1 MTTPLHR
8 MRRCAPFALGL
19 LACTAPALADQAP
32 ACEAGPDYR
41 PLCGIAP
48 PEDMEL
54 SADGKYLFMSVT
66 PGLAGQHVPRLR
78 VMDLATEQVA
88 DLQVSHAAQAG
99 WGDAGCAA
107 PEQGIGAHGIHLSQ
121 RSDGR
126 QQLLVVNHAGREAI
140 EFVELQPAEQGWQ
153 AIWRGCV
160 ENTGQGKFNDV
171 AATPDGGFVATVMF
185 VSESMA
191 PPLPLEQLLDGRDT
205 GYLMHW
211 SATRPLSKLE
221 GSDAPFPNGVQ
232 VTPDGKSAWFA
243 AWTANQLWRYD
254 LQDGAIDARVD
265 SGYMVDNLNWA
276 TDGRLLGAGV
286 PDAAAFA
293 HCFKEHI
300 EHCPMAVRVSALDTA
315 TLEHELLFSS
325 GPGVMSG
332 ASVATQVGDE
342 LYVGTFTGDRLLRV
356 AADGGGNGDAQD

>member
-1 MTTPLHR
+1 MKMPSSPLR
-8 MRRCAPFALGL
+8 YGAPFALL
-19 LACTAPALADQAP
+19 LTICSVQAGQAP
-32 ACEAGPDYR
+32 ACTAGDNYQPV
-41 PLCGIAP
+41 CGIAP
-48 PEDMEL
+48 PEDLEL
-54 SADGKYLFMSVT
+54 SNDGTQLFMSVT
-66 PGLAGQHVPRLR
+66 PGLAGQHQPRLR
-78 VMDLATEQVA
+78 VMDLATELA
-88 DLQVSHAAQAG
+88 KDLELSYSAQEG
-99 WGDAGCAA
+99 WGETGCAA
-107 PEQGIGAHGIHLSQ
+107 PEQGIGAHGIHLSE

-126 QQLLVVNHAGREAI
+126 QQLLVVNHGEREAI

-160 ENTGQGKFNDV
+160 ENAGQGKFNDV

-185 VSESMA
+185 VSDSLA
-191 PPLPLEQLLDGRDT
+191 PPVPLEQLLDGRDT

-211 SATRPLSKLE
+211 AEGRPLSKLE

-254 LQDGAIDARVD
+254 LQVGAIDAKVD

-276 TDGRLLGAGV
+276 ADGRLLGAGV
-286 PDAAAFA
+286 PDAAAFVS
-293 HCFKEHI
+293 CFQQHV
-300 EHCPMAVRVSALDTA
+300 EHCPMGVRVSALDT
-315 TLEHELLFSS
+315 TSLEHELLFSVE
-325 GPGVMSG
+325 PGVMSG

-356 AADGGGNGDAQD
+356 KTAGAQE

>member
-1 MTTPLHR
+1 MFTPSFPLR
-8 MRRCAPFALGL
+8 YGAPLAVIL
-19 LACTAPALADQAP
+19 LAGMAQADQVP
-32 ACEAGPDYR
+32 TCEPGAGYEPV
-41 PLCGIAP
+41 CGIAP

-54 SADGKYLFMSVT
+54 SSDGTQLFMSVT
-66 PGLAGQHVPRLR
+66 PGLAGQHQPRLR
-78 VMDLATEQVA
+78 VMDVASGQVS
-88 DLQVSHAAQAG
+88 DMEVSHAAQEG
-99 WGDAGCAA
+99 WGETGCAA

-140 EFVELQPAEQGWQ
+140 EFVELLPSDQGWQ

-160 ENTGQGKFNDV
+160 ENSGQGKFNDV

-185 VSESMA
+185 VSETMA

-211 SATRPLSKLE
+211 SADQSLRKLP

-232 VTPDGKSAWFA
+232 VSPDGNSAWFA

-254 LQDGAIDARVD
+254 LQAGAVDAKVD

-276 TDGRLLGAGV
+276 QDGRLLGAGV
-286 PDAAAFA
+286 PDSGAFA
-293 HCFKEHI
+293 RCFQEHV
-300 EHCPMAVRVSALDTA
+300 EHCPMGVRVSALDTA
-315 TLEHELLFSS
+315 TQEHELLFSS
-325 GPGVMSG
+325 EPGVMSG

-356 AADGGGNGDAQD
+356 ALPSGGQDAQE